1 MLENSGYRTPTQ
13 INAHGFL
20 TVDGAKMSKSRGTF
34 ITAQSYLESGLNPEW
49 LRYYFAA
56 KLNGTME
63 DIDLNLE
70 DFIAR
75 VNSDLVGKYI
85 NIASRCAGFVT
96 KFFDGKLNVDAQAS
110 RRDGSIKLG
119 QSVAAAFEARDYG
132 KAIRE
137 IMAAADATNA
147 YVAMTAPWNVAK
159 EEDRRAELQTI
170 CSTALYD
177 FYVISI
183 LLQPILPRVSARVA
197 KELFGLERDFQW
209 DDLMQVPEH
218 INIYKHLMTRV
229 EQKQVDALVAANRDS
244 LQATPPTAA
253 VVPAKTA
260 AQPTEEKSETISI
273 DDFMKV
279 DLRVAKIVNAEH
291 VEGADKLL
299 KLTLSLGDDQRQ
311 VFAGIKS
318 AYQPE
323 QLIGRLTVMVANLA
337 PRKMKFG
344 MSEGMVLAAGP
355 GGKDIFLLAPD
366 EGSTPGMKVK

>member
-1 MLENSGYRTPTQ
+1 
-13 INAHGFL
+13 
-20 TVDGAKMSKSRGTF
+20 
-34 ITAQSYLESGLNPEW
+34 
-49 LRYYFAA
+49 
-56 KLNGTME
+56 ME

-96 KFFDGKLNVDAQAS
+96 KFFDGKLNVDAQTS
-110 RRDGSIKLG
+110 RRAGSIELG
-119 QSVAAAFEARDYG
+119 QSVAASFEARDYG
-132 KAIRE
+132 RAIRE

-147 YVAMTAPWNVAK
+147 YIAMTAPWNVAK
-159 EEDRRAELQTI
+159 DESRRAELQTI

-209 DDLMQVPEH
+209 SDLAQVPEH
-218 INIYKHLMTRV
+218 INIYKHLMARV
-229 EQKQVDALVAANRDS
+229 EQKQVDALVDANRDS
-244 LQATPPTAA
+244 LQATQPAA
-253 VVPAKTA
+253 VAAPAKTETGPA
-260 AQPTEEKSETISI
+260 EEKSATISI
-273 DDFMKV
+273 DDFMKI
-279 DLRVAKIVNAEH
+279 DLRVAKIIAAEH

-323 QLIGRLTVMVANLA
+323 QLVGRLTVMVANLA

-366 EGSTPGMKVK
+366 EGSVPGMKVK